1 MLENNNQIA
10 VKRISKRSMK
20 NNRARNTFAI
30 LAIVLTTFMFTTV
43 FSVGFSMAKNM
54 SIMLLRQQGNKSS
67 MYINNPNS
75 KQLEEIKKMKGV
87 NAAGLRIHVGDI
99 SINAEEGSYVSLDY
113 FDKTEFDENL
123 TPAISDIKGSY
134 PTKENEIMISSSAL
148 NILKIDKPEKG
159 MKVQL
164 DLGNGQNTEF
174 VLSGWYKDYNQFSS
188 GLHAFVSEEY
198 IKSHNLSMETDGMAS
213 ISTKMG
219 AQGSVFSQLEEL
231 KLNDGQEII
240 TEYNLQDESGSN
252 SIIIAVIF
260 ILIGLIIVL
269 SGYLLI
275 YNVFYISVTKDIRFY
290 GMLKTIGTSPTQ
302 IKKIVKMQAYR
313 LSRLGIPIGII
324 LGTIA
329 SFLVVPVTLKM
340 FNDGNTGAMPDNMTF
355 NPFSYLG
362 TVLFALLTIFLS
374 CRKPAKFASKVSPV
388 EALKHSGVSD
398 RKIKEKKTTD
408 GGKLYKMALRNVFRE
423 KKRAFLVFASLFM
436 GSMMFLSVNTFF
448 GSMKLQNYVDFY
460 LPNDYSFHVSNED
473 KNYDNINKMIENIK
487 AINGI
492 ESVHYT
498 ETTAANLDF
507 DKNLYKPF
515 IDLNKKGVSELVKE
529 YESGK
534 TDYQTVIIAV
544 DPEIVEKYNEK
555 AYNKI
560 DLDAFNRG
568 EAGIIASVS
577 NDGDGDSLLGKTIT
591 MTGAETGK
599 QAQIKIGS
607 VLSENGK
614 NRLHVGYFNIS
625 QANPTYI
632 AVSKNFITKLTDQ
645 QSINMITADC
655 KKEAEPAVTAKI
667 KDLVK
672 SNTDVYAYGIKSEDI
687 SSFKTS
693 MTSMNI
699 VSSGMSILL
708 ILIGVINFVNVM
720 LTGVFTRRKELAVM
734 ESVGMTKKQIQKM
747 LMYEGLYYGLTTI
760 LLILTLGNGIV
771 LLIANLTQKIADYAV
786 FNYPF
791 ALMVCI
797 AVCILAI
804 CMLVPKIVYK
814 QISKESVTE
823 RLGDKD

>member
-240 TEYNLQDESGSN
+240 TEYNLQEESGSN

-290 GMLKTIGTSPTQ
+290 GMLKTIGTSPSQ

-355 NPFSYLG
+355 NPFIYVG

-398 RKIKEKKTTD
+398 RKIKAKKTTD

-515 IDLNKKGVSELVKE
+515 IDSNKKGVSELVKE

-544 DPEIVEKYNEK
+544 DPEIIEKYNEK

-632 AVSKNFITKLTDQ
+632 AVSKNFITKLTDE

-672 SNTDVYAYGIKSEDI
+672 SNPDVYAYGIKSEDI